1 MHISFSLFN
10 INYYFFV
17 DLIFIYQVNPNIT
30 DADFPEKSM
39 KAAKNYCRNPTKD
52 PRGPWCYTL
61 DPTLIDDECDVP
73 LCSFGGK

>member
-1 MHISFSLFN
+1 MVTSNNVRCQYWQTDQPLHK
-10 INYYFFV
+10 V
-17 DLIFIYQVNPNIT
+17 DPNIT

-39 KAAKNYCRNPTKD
+39 KAAKNYCRNPTND

-73 LCSFGGK
+73 LCNFGSK